1 MTGYSQRPLIDKL
14 GIKPEA
20 RTIILRAPAGYLDL
34 LPELP
39 ERAQLATRLVGLFEV
54 MQYFTT
60 SAEQLSA
67 VLPNLMRHLRSDG
80 MLWICWTKQT
90 SPLHTGLNENMVRK
104 LGLEA
109 GLVDVKVASLTDDW
123 SGLKFV
129 YRLADRS

>member
-20 RTIILRAPAGYLDL
+20 RTIILRAPTGYLDL

-39 ERAQLATRLVGLFEV
+39 ERVQLATRLVGLFEV

-129 YRLADRS
+129 YRVADRS